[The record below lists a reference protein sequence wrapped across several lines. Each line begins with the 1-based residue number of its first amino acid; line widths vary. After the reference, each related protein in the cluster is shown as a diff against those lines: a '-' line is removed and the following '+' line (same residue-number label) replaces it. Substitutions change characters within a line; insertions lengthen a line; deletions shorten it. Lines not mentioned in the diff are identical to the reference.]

1 MFSEMSKELEELYKN
16 NKLIRETI
24 DSSLLHQQSYQQA
37 LEACILELAKDNDDK
52 QDSIVRFAFKY
63 GADALREPII

>member
-1 MFSEMSKELEELYKN
+1 MFSEMSKELAEFYKN
-16 NKLIRETI
+16 NKVIRETI

-37 LEACILELAKDNDDK
+37 LENCILELAKDNDDK

-63 GADALREPII
+63 GADALREPVI